1 MRTWCPL
8 WNGIVYSSIWDEE
21 DYVLK
26 VFMTMLALK
35 DKFHIVSLTAYQL
48 SKLSRK
54 SETEVLDALKILS
67 SPDTKRKEKQEFNGR
82 RIRAV
87 PEGWLILNGQ
97 KYQDQV
103 YLEQIRRKNRE
114 GQQAWRNRKKA
125 MAAHAML
132 GKGEHYHVGEPG
144 SADSESTQNIDTR
157 DYEKPSTEPETQDV
171 YPSDDKTKSG

>member
-1 MRTWCPL
+1 MRTWCPI
-8 WNGIVYSSIWDEE
+8 WNGIVHSSIWDEE

-48 SKLSRK
+48 SRLSRK
-54 SETEVLDALKILS
+54 TEIEVLDALKILS

-97 KYQDQV
+97 KYQDLV
-103 YLEQIRRKNRE
+103 HLEQIRRKNRE
-114 GQQAWRNRKKA
+114 GQQAWRDRKKA
-125 MAAHAML
+125 LTEREML
-132 GKGEHYHVGEPG
+132 GKNEHYHVGECSLD
-144 SADSESTQNIDTR
+144 SAEQPQKIDTT
-157 DYEKPSTEPETQDV
+157 DHGQKTTEPET
-171 YPSDDKTKSG
+171 